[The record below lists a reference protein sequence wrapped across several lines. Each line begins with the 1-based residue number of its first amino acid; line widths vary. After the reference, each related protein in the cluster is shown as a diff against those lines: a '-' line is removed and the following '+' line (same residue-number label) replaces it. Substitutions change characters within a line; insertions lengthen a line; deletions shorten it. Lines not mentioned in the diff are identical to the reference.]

1 MSLYSS
7 LNTRSTPSATRVLSL
22 RCRCWICCLIAARKA
37 GRCSLAAPEVYHL
50 TNVHSPFDAR
60 IFYKQAQTL
69 ARAGY
74 AVTVVG
80 PGPEEW
86 CGERAGVRVQTV
98 PVARG
103 TGQRIL
109 NLWHLLRVRTRCRT
123 PLASTSTTPSSCRWA
138 RCSSSAAA
146 GSSTT
151 STSTF
156 HWWPWCGRGC
166 PSGCGG
172 LSRDWS
178 IGGNARLLATLSLLW
193 SEWSRNKATALP
205 SRPFAVVKNYP
216 RLEWYSPGC
225 GELGSCALVHIGS
238 LSEDRGGLFL
248 LEIMRELAKTHPQ
261 VRLLS
266 VGAFHSQELRER
278 FEARRREWGLEE
290 QIHYSEKRVPYDELG
305 AAIAACQIGLIPG
318 QVSPKNLASFVPTK
332 LFEYLACG
340 LPVVASDLPSIR
352 RFLAVA
358 DWGLLADPSDPAA
371 HARAIGCLLDDPV
384 SRAGQGERKRGE
396 PRKSILTGR
405 PRPRNCWHF
414 TSGLYR
420 GKGLGNALVSNRP
433 VGPVLDMRGLGGSL
447 EPASRGLLRQAVGDS
462 LFDRRGLR
470 RHGPTHRSWAWTTI
484 NSAPAKSSPTA
495 STDCAID

>member
-1 MSLYSS
+1 M
-7 LNTRSTPSATRVLSL
+7 
-22 RCRCWICCLIAARKA
+22 
-37 GRCSLAAPEVYHL
+37 AAPEVYHL

-103 TGQRIL
+103 VGQRIL
-109 NLWHLLRVRTRCRT
+109 NLWRLLRVGLGANAACFHFHDPELLPVGAVLKLCGRRVIYDVHEHFPLVAMVRPWVPERLRR
-123 PLASTSTTPSSCRWA
+123 PLARLVDWGERVLA
-138 RCSSSAAA
+138 RY
-146 GSSTT
+146 
-151 STSTF
+151 F
-156 HWWPWCGRGC
+156 V
-166 PSGCGG
+166 
-172 LSRDWS
+172 
-178 IGGNARLLATLSLLW
+178 
-193 SEWSRNKATALP
+193 TAVVGVVEEQEDRFAK
-205 SRPFAVVKNYP
+205 RPFAVVKNYP

-225 GELGSCALVHIGS
+225 SELGPCALVHIGS

-266 VGAFHSQELRER
+266 VGTFHSQELRER
-278 FEARRREWGLEE
+278 FEAFRREWGLEE

-305 AAIAACQIGLIPG
+305 ATIAACQIGLVPG

-358 DWGLLADPSDPAA
+358 DWGLLADPSDPVA
-371 HARAIGCLLDDPV
+371 HARAIGYLLDDPAAAQV
-384 SRAGQGERKRGE
+384 KGTQARRAAEEHFNWEAEGEKLLALYERIV
-396 PRKSILTGR
+396 PRKGIEK
-405 PRPRNCWHF
+405 C
-414 TSGLYR
+414 
-420 GKGLGNALVSNRP
+420 
-433 VGPVLDMRGLGGSL
+433 VG
-447 EPASRGLLRQAVGDS
+447 
-462 LFDRRGLR
+462 
-470 RHGPTHRSWAWTTI
+470 
-484 NSAPAKSSPTA
+484 
-495 STDCAID
+495 